1 MTHVEPVRRLLPWV
15 SDDGEPCYVVGGGN
29 GFISRRADE
38 VEVTQLRM
46 ADELLG
52 HATDLLGDRAATAP
66 QVRFLAGCLTRAL
79 RDVCR
84 VAESR
89 GVRLALVVPDEDGG

>member
-15 SDDGEPCYVVGGGN
+15 SDDGKPCYVVGDGT
-29 GFISRRADE
+29 GFVSRRADE
-38 VEVTQLRM
+38 VEATQLSM

-52 HATDLLGDRAATAP
+52 HAADLLGDRAATAP
-66 QVRFLAGCLTRAL
+66 QVRFLAGCLVRAL
-79 RDVCR
+79 CDVCR

-89 GVRLALVVPDEDGG
+89 GARLALLVSDEDGG